1 MHLNHSKTIP
11 LPWSTEKLSSTGRL
25 EKPDPG
31 AKKVGDRCLTVSR
44 LWSLQGEDNEF
55 CHLFLFCFGSTT
67 LSPHYRDILHR
78 YQPCSGQDF
87 PSLLFYQILKQYRSK
102 TFIKISHTFLT
113 KHTTGLFFCLFLP
126 CALFKTALLRFT
138 LHTIKYIHMKCTIQR
153 FFFFFFSKFTE
164 LCNHH

>member
-1 MHLNHSKTIP
+1 MIWGGADEIIIEIKCIINAMHLNHSKTIP

-102 TFIKISHTFLT
+102 TFIKPRVPNFHKNITH
-113 KHTTGLFFCLFLP
+113 FFNQTYHRPLFL
-126 CALFKTALLRFT
+126 FVST
-138 LHTIKYIHMKCTIQR
+138 LCP
-153 FFFFFFSKFTE
+153 F
-164 LCNHH
+164 